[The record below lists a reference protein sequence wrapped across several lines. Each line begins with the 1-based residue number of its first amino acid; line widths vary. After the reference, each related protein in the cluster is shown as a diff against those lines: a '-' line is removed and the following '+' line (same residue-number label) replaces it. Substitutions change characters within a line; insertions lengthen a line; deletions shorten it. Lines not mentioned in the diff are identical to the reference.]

1 MLESNYITIYE
12 AAVLFMILLSAFF
25 SGYETS
31 LISSNRIKIETDA
44 KNGLRSAQ
52 RALYIL
58 DRIEDA
64 IGTILIG
71 NNVANIGA
79 TAFITF
85 LATRAFFL
93 DEKGLLIVTLVQTF
107 IFLVLCEVSPKV
119 VARSKPESFLK
130 FFSYPIIFLMTVL
143 KPFIWLSLF
152 VSKLLNRKI
161 KTGQM
166 SSSIVR
172 SRDELDLLFKL
183 GRKEGVIYKDHQI
196 YISEILSF
204 QEVSAYEIMT
214 PVIDIESVDITSG
227 VKKLVELIDR
237 TGFSRIP
244 VFDRRVDNIV
254 GYIFYRDILKN
265 PGAKEIKDIITKP
278 YYVPG
283 TKNIYELYQEMYEN
297 SIPIAFVV
305 NEYGGVIGMLSN
317 EDIAE
322 EVVGEIQTSD
332 HREDKLIIRV
342 SEKKYLLSGD
352 LNIDY
357 FQRHFNIPV
366 EKRGFKTLAGF
377 ITYHLKKIPKKGDRL
392 SYKNRTFVI
401 DEATDRSVEKVVMYL
416 PGKAG
421 KG

>member
-1 MLESNYITIYE
+1 VDINYISIYE
-12 AAVLFMILLSAFF
+12 AAIFCLILLSAFF

-31 LISSNRIKIETDA
+31 LISSSRIKIETDA
-44 KNGLRSAQ
+44 KNGIRSAE

-58 DRIEDA
+58 DRMEDA

-71 NNVANIGA
+71 NNSANIGA

-85 LATRAFFL
+85 LATRAFLL
-93 DEKGLLIVTLVQTF
+93 DEKGLLVVTLIQTT

-119 VARSKPESFLK
+119 IARSKPESFLK

-152 VSKLLNRKI
+152 VSKLLNRRI
-161 KTGQM
+161 KADQV

-183 GRKEGVIYKDHQI
+183 GRKEGIIYKDHQI

-204 QEVSAYEIMT
+204 RDVTAYEIMT
-214 PVIDIESVDITSG
+214 PVVDVESVDMTTGI
-227 VKKLVELIDR
+227 KKLAELIQR

-244 VFDRRVDNIV
+244 VFDRRVDHIV
-254 GYIFYRDILKN
+254 GYIFFRDLLKN
-265 PGAKEIKDIITKP
+265 PGVKELKEIITKP

-283 TKNIYELYQEMYEN
+283 TKNIYELYQEMYDN
-297 SIPIAFVV
+297 SIPIVFVV
-305 NEYGGVIGMLSN
+305 NEYGGVIGMVSN

-332 HREDKLIIRV
+332 HEEDKLIVRV
-342 SEKKYLLSGD
+342 SEKKYILSGD

-357 FQRHFNIPV
+357 FQRHFGVPV
-366 EKRGFKTLAGF
+366 EKHGFKTVAGF

-392 SYKNRTFVI
+392 IFKNTTFVI
-401 DEATDRSVEKVVMYL
+401 DEATERSVEKIVMYL
-416 PGKAG
+416 KGSNRGK
-421 KG
+421 

>member
-1 MLESNYITIYE
+1 MDINYIAIYE
-12 AAVLFMILLSAFF
+12 AAIFCLILMSAFF

-31 LISSNRIKIETDA
+31 LISSSRIKIETDA
-44 KNGLRSAQ
+44 KNGSGSAR
-52 RALYIL
+52 RALAVL

-85 LATRAFFL
+85 LATKTYLL
-93 DEKGLLIVTLVQTF
+93 DERGLLMVTLVQTF
-107 IFLVLCEVSPKV
+107 VFLVLCEVSPKV
-119 VARSKPESFLK
+119 IARSKPESFLK
-130 FFSYPIIFLMTVL
+130 IFSYPIIFLMTVL

-161 KTGQM
+161 KADQVST
-166 SSSIVR
+166 SIVR

-204 QEVSAYEIMT
+204 REVTAYEIMT
-214 PVIDIESVDITSG
+214 PVVDIESVDITTG
-227 VKKLVELIDR
+227 IKKLAELIHS

-265 PGAKEIKDIITKP
+265 TGVKDLKEIITKP

-283 TKNIYELYQEMYEN
+283 TKNIYELYQEMYDN
-297 SIPIAFVV
+297 SLPIVFVV
-305 NEYGGVIGMLSN
+305 NEYGGIIGMVSN

-332 HREDKLIIRV
+332 HEEDKLIVRV
-342 SEKKYLLSGD
+342 NEKKYLLSGD

-357 FQRHFNIPV
+357 FQRHFAIPI

-377 ITYHLKKIPKKGDRL
+377 ITYHLKRIPKKGDRL
-392 SYKNRTFVI
+392 TYKNTVFVI
-401 DEATDRSVEKVVMYL
+401 DEATDRSVEKVIMYL
-416 PGKAG
+416 QGSGK
-421 KG
+421 K